1 VREGGFLCVA
11 ADDLAHQPARIEHSK
26 QKRRQLHKFTM
37 AEEDNEAA
45 VLKVPVDSSAAGI
58 ETHGDEEENLAVR
71 TAAVVANFQAS
82 TQSGVVVDSATATSS
97 TTTATT
103 PADDNVAIDT
113 GVDLGDESFNLNLST
128 IGSLGYVICNEKDV
142 LMGRGKRISEWAG
155 NQRFRTIVSKY
166 RPAYLSSLRS
176 AKIHVAKQVI
186 AEVLAHGGRFLRE
199 VDPGNTGTV
208 AWSKW
213 LPVEMDRCIE
223 KTCQALREKEKTGK
237 RKGNGE
243 EESLEGTT
251 TARDVKKSRTSGDTE
266 LLQRFHAFVAKHGHS
281 AVPPGWDED
290 IELSD
295 WVTVQ
300 RRLFRDIEQGILV
313 ERKPTTA
320 ATLSTSLEGTEV
332 ICNEGEKT
340 SSQEMSSQGLVL
352 ETNETLLGVQVT
364 EEQQTII
371 DELRK
376 LNFVTDYADWHWEQS
391 FKLFLEGD
399 LNKKR
404 VWLRQQR
411 RNHRE
416 GTLTPARRARLE
428 AAGVNFMIN

>member
-1 VREGGFLCVA
+1 MTDE
-11 ADDLAHQPARIEHSK
+11 
-26 QKRRQLHKFTM
+26 
-37 AEEDNEAA
+37 NEAI
-45 VLKVPVDSSAAGI
+45 LKVDASPAGI

-82 TQSGVVVDSATATSS
+82 TQGGAAGDGS
-97 TTTATT
+97 ATT
-103 PADDNVAIDT
+103 PAEDVVIDAG
-113 GVDLGDESFNLNLST
+113 GVDLGDESLNLNHLST
-128 IGSLGYVICNEKDV
+128 IGSPGYVICNEKDV

-186 AEVLAHGGRFLRE
+186 VEVLANGGRFLRE
-199 VDPGNTGTV
+199 TDPGNTGIV

-237 RKGNGE
+237 RTSE
-243 EESLEGTT
+243 APPEG
-251 TARDVKKSRTSGDTE
+251 APSAGDGKKVRTSGDYE
-266 LLQRFHAFVAKHGHS
+266 LLQRFRAFVEKQGHS

-300 RRLFRDIEQGILV
+300 RRLFRDLEEGILV
-313 ERKPTTA
+313 ERKRSGSA
-320 ATLSTSLEGTEV
+320 ATLSAAALDESET
-332 ICNEGEKT
+332 IYNDGEK
-340 SSQEMSSQGLVL
+340 MSSPELVL
-352 ETNETLLGVQVT
+352 ETNETLLGIQVT
-364 EEQQTII
+364 DVQQRII

-376 LNFVTDYADWHWEQS
+376 VDFVTDYADWHWENS
-391 FKLFLEGD
+391 FKLFVEGD
-399 LNKKR
+399 LTTKR

-416 GTLTPARRARLE
+416 GTLTPARRTRLE
-428 AAGVNFMIN
+428 AAGVNFMVNQEK